1 MPQSRACNPSDNRG
15 KIVVKLLNLLQRY
28 AYPIGFLIVIVLGLE
43 LHLNRAWNQL
53 ELFVL
58 DRQFTLLREHPQPL
72 ANDVVVVGIDEAAFK
87 QFREPFAL
95 WHPHLGKFFQAMAGA
110 RPSVVGMDIVLPDH
124 SYQFL
129 APGYD
134 QALLQG
140 LLAVRGIVPV
150 VLAQSLDDEGNIRP
164 IFAPFVSV
172 AGMDALAS
180 PLVCMD
186 RDGVPRRL
194 DDNECAKQSRGMTL
208 SEGMSARLGVKHPWE
223 GLIDYS
229 LGSAFQYVPFT
240 QVLNWHEQGNTE
252 QLARIFHNKPVLLGV
267 ILPFSDRLQLPVPIA
282 AWEPENRRL
291 PGVLIH
297 AQTLRSMLNRG
308 TISTIQPSLLLVFAL
323 LPVVF
328 WWGKSAWLKAAM
340 LIIFSSGILALSTLR
355 LWQGQYLPPVDTI
368 GVAWI
373 AFVGRAAFDSLR
385 QYKEKRFLKQ
395 AFGGHV
401 SPVVMN
407 EIMAG
412 NVHLGPGKRQ
422 RVCVLFA
429 DIRGFTTRSEQ
440 TTPETII
447 ELLNGYFAQMTEAI
461 HKHGGVVDKFIGDGL
476 MAFFGAPQSLEH
488 PEQKSL
494 EAAQEMLIRL
504 HRYNQLLG
512 ERGITP
518 IAIGIGIHAGE
529 AILGY
534 IGSEARHEYT
544 AIGDTVNAASRLEG
558 MTKELGYPVICS
570 SNVADALGQPTEL
583 VDLGERSVRGH
594 APMHLF
600 GWRPAILEELNQ
612 GS

>member
-1 MPQSRACNPSDNRG
+1 MN
-15 KIVVKLLNLLQRY
+15 LLNKLRRFSHL
-28 AYPIGFLIVIVLGLE
+28 IGFLIALALCLG
-43 LHLNRAWNQL
+43 LHLNRVWSPL

-72 ANDVVVVGIDEAAFK
+72 TNDVVVVGMDEAAFK

-95 WHPHLGKFFQAMAGA
+95 WHPHLGKFFKAMAGA
-110 RPSVVGMDIVLPDH
+110 RPSVVGLDIVFPDH

-140 LLAVRGIVPV
+140 LLAVRGTVPV
-150 VLAQSLDDEGNIRP
+150 ILSQSLDDQGNIRP
-164 IFAPFVSV
+164 IFSPFVAV
-172 AGMDALAS
+172 AGADALAF
-180 PLVCMD
+180 PLVCLD

-194 DDNECAKQSRGMTL
+194 DGNECANQSRGMTL
-208 SEGMSARLGVKHPWE
+208 SEGMSARLGIKHAWS
-223 GLIDYS
+223 GMIDYS
-229 LGSAFQYVPFT
+229 LGAAFQYVPFT
-240 QVLNWHEQGNTE
+240 QVLNWYEQGNTE
-252 QLARIFHNKPVLLGV
+252 QLARTFRNKPVLLGV
-267 ILPFSDRLQLPVPIA
+267 ILPFSDRLQLPVSLA

-308 TISTIQPSLLLVFAL
+308 TITTIQPSLLLVLAL

-328 WWGKSAWLKAAM
+328 WWGRSAWLKVAV
-340 LIIFSSGILALSTLR
+340 LVGFSLGILVVSTLR
-355 LWQGQYLPPVDTI
+355 LWQGQYFPPVDSI

-385 QYKEKRFLKQ
+385 QFKERRFLKQ

-407 EIMAG
+407 EILAG
-412 NVHLGPGKRQ
+412 NVHLGAGNRQ

-429 DIRGFTTRSEQ
+429 DIRGFTTRSEH
-440 TTPETII
+440 TTPEAII
-447 ELLNGYFAQMTEAI
+447 ELLNGYFTQMTEAI

-476 MAFFGAPQSLEH
+476 MAFFGAPLPLDH
-488 PEQKSL
+488 PEKSAL

-504 HRYNQLLG
+504 HRYNQSLSD
-512 ERGITP
+512 RGMEP

-529 AILGY
+529 VILGY
-534 IGSEARHEYT
+534 IGSEARNEYT

-558 MTKELGYPVICS
+558 MTKELGYPIVFS
-570 SNVADALGQPTEL
+570 SAVEDGVKGTAGL
-583 VDLGERSVRGH
+583 VDLGECSVRGH
-594 APMHLF
+594 TPVHLF
-600 GWRPAILEELNQ
+600 GWRPAILEELK
-612 GS
+612 

>member
-1 MPQSRACNPSDNRG
+1 M
-15 KIVVKLLNLLQRY
+15 NLPNQLHRFSHL
-28 AYPIGFLIVIVLGLE
+28 IGFLIVLALGLG
-43 LHLNRAWNQL
+43 LHLSRVWNPL

-72 ANDVVVVGIDEAAFK
+72 TNDVVVVGIDETAFK

-110 RPSVVGMDIVLPDH
+110 RPSVVGMDVVLPDH

-140 LLAVRGIVPV
+140 LLAVRGTVPV
-150 VLAQSLDDEGNIRP
+150 VLSQSLDDEGNIRP
-164 IFAPFVSV
+164 IFSPFVSV
-172 AGMDALAS
+172 AGADALAS
-180 PLVCMD
+180 PLVCLD

-194 DDNECAKQSRGMTL
+194 DGNECASQSQGTTL
-208 SEGMSARLGVKHPWE
+208 TEGMSAKLGIKHEWS
-223 GLIDYS
+223 GMIDYS
-229 LGSAFQYVPFT
+229 LGAAFQYVPFT
-240 QVLNWHEQGNTE
+240 QVLNWYEQGNTE
-252 QLARIFHNKPVLLGV
+252 QLARTFRNKPVLLGV
-267 ILPFSDRLQLPVPIA
+267 ILPFSDRLELPVPIA
-282 AWEPENRRL
+282 AWEPESRRL

-308 TISTIQPSLLLVFAL
+308 TITTVQPILLLVFAL
-323 LPVVF
+323 LPVIF
-328 WWGKSAWLKAAM
+328 WWGRSAWLKATV
-340 LIIFSSGILALSTLR
+340 LIAFCIGILALSTLR
-355 LWQGQYLPPVDTI
+355 LWQGQYLPPVDAI
-368 GVAWI
+368 GAAWI

-385 QYKEKRFLKQ
+385 EFKEKRFLKQ

-401 SPVVMN
+401 SPVVMS

-412 NVHLGPGKRQ
+412 NVHLGAGKRQ

-440 TTPETII
+440 STPEDII
-447 ELLNGYFAQMTEAI
+447 ELLNGYFAQMTEVI

-488 PEQKSL
+488 FEQKSL
-494 EAAQEMLIRL
+494 EAAHEMLIRL
-504 HRYNQLLG
+504 HRYNQSLS
-512 ERGITP
+512 ERGIAP
-518 IAIGIGIHAGE
+518 IAIGIGLHAGE
-529 AILGY
+529 VILGY

-558 MTKELGYPVICS
+558 MTKELGYPIVFS
-570 SNVADALGQPTEL
+570 SAVADALVQATER
-583 VDLGERSVRGH
+583 VDLGECSVRGH

-600 GWRPAILEELNQ
+600 GWRPAIPEELKQ
-612 GS
+612 GG

>member
-1 MPQSRACNPSDNRG
+1 MNLPRRFSH
-15 KIVVKLLNLLQRY
+15 LL
-28 AYPIGFLIVIVLGLE
+28 GFLVVLALGLG
-43 LHLNRAWNQL
+43 LHLKGAWNPL

-58 DRQFTLLREHPQPL
+58 DRQFTLLREYPQPL

-134 QALLQG
+134 EALLQG
-140 LLAVRGIVPV
+140 LLAMRGTVPV
-150 VLAQSLDDEGNIRP
+150 ILSQSLDDAGNIRP
-164 IFAPFVSV
+164 IFSPFVSM
-172 AGMDALAS
+172 AGADALAFS
-180 PLVCMD
+180 LVCLD

-194 DDNECAKQSRGMTL
+194 DADECSNQLRGMTL
-208 SEGMSARLGVKHPWE
+208 AEGMSARLGVKHTWS
-223 GLIDYS
+223 GMIDYS
-229 LGSAFQYVPFT
+229 LGAAFQYIPFT
-240 QVLNWHEQGNTE
+240 QVLNWHERGNTE
-252 QLARIFHNKPVLLGV
+252 QLARMFHDKPVLLGV
-267 ILPFSDRLQLPVPIA
+267 ILPFSDRLQLPVPLA

-308 TISTIQPSLLLVFAL
+308 AIATIQPSLLLGFAL
-323 LPVVF
+323 LPAIF
-328 WWGKSAWLKAAM
+328 WWGRSSWLKAAA
-340 LIIFSSGILALSTLR
+340 LVAFSLGILAVSTLR
-355 LWQGQYLPPVDTI
+355 LWQGQYLPPVDAI
-368 GVAWI
+368 GMAWI
-373 AFVGRAAFDSLR
+373 AFVGRSAFDSLR
-385 QYKEKRFLKQ
+385 QFRERRFLKQ

-407 EIMAG
+407 EILAG
-412 NVHLGPGKRQ
+412 NVHLGTGKRQ

-440 TTPETII
+440 TPPEAII

-488 PEQKSL
+488 SEQKSL

-504 HRYNQLLG
+504 HRYNQSLRA
-512 ERGITP
+512 RGIEP

-529 AILGY
+529 VVLGY

-558 MTKELGYPVICS
+558 LTKELGYPVICS
-570 SNVADALGQPTEL
+570 AAVASALGQSAEL
-583 VDLGERSVRGH
+583 VDLGEHAVRGH

-600 GWRPAILEELNQ
+600 GWRPAILNGLK
-612 GS
+612 

>member
-1 MPQSRACNPSDNRG
+1 MN
-15 KIVVKLLNLLQRY
+15 LLNPLRRFSHL
-28 AYPIGFLIVIVLGLE
+28 IGFLMVFVLCLGLH
-43 LHLNRAWNQL
+43 LHRTWNPL

-58 DRQFTLLREHPQPL
+58 DRQFAFLREHPQPL
-72 ANDVVVVGIDEAAFK
+72 TNDVVVVGIDESSFK
-87 QFREPFAL
+87 QFREPFAM
-95 WHPHLGKFFQAMAGA
+95 WHPHFGAFFKAMAGA
-110 RPSVVGMDIVLPDH
+110 HPSVVGLDIVFPDH

-140 LLAVRGIVPV
+140 LVAVRGTVPIV
-150 VLAQSLDDEGNIRP
+150 LSQSLDDDGNIRP

-172 AGMDALAS
+172 AGADALAS

-186 RDGVPRRL
+186 GDGVPRRL
-194 DDNECAKQSRGMTL
+194 DGKECANQMRGVML
-208 SEGMSARLGVKHPWE
+208 SEAMSAKLGITHSWS
-223 GLIDYS
+223 GMIDYS
-229 LGSAFQYVPFT
+229 LGAAFQYIPFT
-240 QVLNWHEQGNTE
+240 QVLNWYEQGNTAE
-252 QLARIFHNKPVLLGV
+252 LERTFRNKPVLLGV

-282 AWEPENRRL
+282 AWEPENKRL

-308 TISTIQPSLLLVFAL
+308 TVTTIQPEVLLLFAL

-328 WWGKSAWLKAAM
+328 WWRKSTWAKAVV
-340 LIIFSSGILALSTLR
+340 LIGFSLGLLALSTLR
-355 LWQGQYLPPVDTI
+355 LWQGQYLPPVDAI
-368 GVAWI
+368 GVAWV
-373 AFVGRAAFDSLR
+373 AFMGRAAFDSLR
-385 QYKEKRFLKQ
+385 QFKEKRFLTQ

-401 SPVVMN
+401 SPVVMK

-412 NVHLGPGKRQ
+412 NVHLGAGNRR

-440 TTPETII
+440 STPEEII
-447 ELLNGYFAQMTEAI
+447 ELLNGYFTEMTEAI

-488 PEQKSL
+488 SEQKSL

-504 HRYNQLLG
+504 HRYNQSLR
-512 ERGITP
+512 ERGVNP

-529 AILGY
+529 VILGY
-534 IGSEARHEYT
+534 IGSEARNEYT

-558 MTKELGYPVICS
+558 MTKELGYPIVFS
-570 SNVADALGQPTEL
+570 SAVAEGVQGVDEL
-583 VDLGERSVRGH
+583 ADLGNCPVRGH

-600 GWRPAILEELNQ
+600 GWRPAILEQ
-612 GS
+612 MK

>member
-1 MPQSRACNPSDNRG
+1 M
-15 KIVVKLLNLLQRY
+15 KLPDQLRRY
-28 AYPIGFLIVIVLGLE
+28 AYPAGFLAVLALGLA
-43 LHLNRAWNQL
+43 LHLNRVWNPL

-87 QFREPFAL
+87 QIREPFAL

-110 RPSVVGMDIVLPDH
+110 QPSVVGMDIVLPDR

-134 QALLQG
+134 QSLLQG
-140 LLAVRGIVPV
+140 LVALRGTVPV
-150 VLAQSLDDEGNIRP
+150 VLSQSLDDQGNARP
-164 IFAPFVSV
+164 IFPPFVAV
-172 AGMDALAS
+172 AGADAIS
-180 PLVCMD
+180 YPLVCLD

-194 DDNECAKQSRGMTL
+194 DGAECANRSRGMTL
-208 SEGMSARLGVKHPWE
+208 SEGMSAKLGVKHAWS
-223 GLIDYS
+223 GMIDYS
-229 LGSAFQYVPFT
+229 LGAAFQYVPFA
-240 QVLNWHEQGNTE
+240 QVLDWHERGDTT
-252 QLARIFHNKPVLLGV
+252 QLARVFHNKPVLLGV
-267 ILPFSDRLQLPVPIA
+267 VLPFSDRMQLPVALA

-308 TISTIQPSLLLVFAL
+308 TIAMMSPALLLVLAL
-323 LPVVF
+323 LPAAF
-328 WWGKSAWLKAAM
+328 WWGRSAGPKVAALAVFSLGM
-340 LIIFSSGILALSTLR
+340 LAVSTLR
-355 LWQGQYLPPVDTI
+355 LWQGQYLPPVDAL
-368 GVAWI
+368 GMAWL
-373 AFVGRAAFDSLR
+373 AFTGRAAFDSLR
-385 QYKEKRFLKQ
+385 QYREKRFLKQ

-401 SPVVMN
+401 SPVVMK
-407 EIMAG
+407 EILAG
-412 NVHLGPGKRQ
+412 NVQLGAGKRQ

-440 TTPETII
+440 TPPEAII

-488 PEQKSL
+488 PERKAL
-494 EAAQEMLIRL
+494 EAAQEMLLRL
-504 HRYNQLLG
+504 HRYNQSLT
-512 ERGITP
+512 ERGVEP

-529 AILGY
+529 VILGY

-558 MTKELGYPVICS
+558 MTKTLGYPVVCS
-570 SNVADALGQPTEL
+570 SAVADAVKVSTEL
-583 VDLGERSVRGH
+583 VDLGEHSIRGH
-594 APMHLF
+594 APMHLS
-600 GWRPAILEELNQ
+600 GWRPAILDRLE
-612 GS
+612 

>member
-1 MPQSRACNPSDNRG
+1 MNP
-15 KIVVKLLNLLQRY
+15 LNQLRRFSHL
-28 AYPIGFLIVIVLGLE
+28 IGFLIVLALGLG
-43 LHLNRAWNQL
+43 LHLNRVWNPL

-72 ANDVVVVGIDEAAFK
+72 TNDVVVVGIDDAAFK

-140 LLAVRGIVPV
+140 LLAVRGTVPV
-150 VLAQSLDDEGNIRP
+150 VLSQSLDDEGNIRP
-164 IFAPFVSV
+164 IFSPFVSV
-172 AGMDALAS
+172 AGADSLVS
-180 PLVCMD
+180 PLVCLD

-194 DDNECAKQSRGMTL
+194 DGNECANQSRGVTL
-208 SEGMSARLGVKHPWE
+208 SEGMSAKLGVRHAWS
-223 GLIDYS
+223 GMIDYS
-229 LGSAFQYVPFT
+229 LGAAFQYVPFT
-240 QVLNWHEQGNTE
+240 QVLSWYEQGNTE
-252 QLARIFHNKPVLLGV
+252 QLARTFRNKPVLLGV

-291 PGVLIH
+291 PGILIH

-328 WWGKSAWLKAAM
+328 WWGKSTWLKAAV
-340 LIIFSSGILALSTLR
+340 LIAFSIGILALSTLR
-355 LWQGQYLPPVDTI
+355 LWQGQYLPPVDAVE
-368 GVAWI
+368 VAWI

-385 QYKEKRFLKQ
+385 EYKEKRFLKQ

-401 SPVVMN
+401 SPVVMS

-412 NVHLGPGKRQ
+412 NVHLGAGKRQ

-440 TTPETII
+440 ATPEAII
-447 ELLNGYFAQMTEAI
+447 DLLNGYFAQMTEAI

-504 HRYNQLLG
+504 HRYNQSLSD
-512 ERGITP
+512 RGVAP

-529 AILGY
+529 VILGY

-570 SNVADALGQPTEL
+570 SAVADALGQSTEL

-600 GWRPAILEELNQ
+600 GWRPAILSELT
-612 GS
+612 